1 MGLKS
6 AVLEVELRIPL
17 GDSLKAKRS
26 VIRPILDGAHR
37 RFGVSSAEVDRQGDW
52 DEAVLAFSTVASSVS
67 QVNDVLDSVDRFV
80 WSFPEVDVVAT
91 ERYWVDT
98 A

>member
-1 MGLKS
+1 M
-6 AVLEVELRIPL
+6 ELRIPL

-37 RFGVSSAEVDRQGDW
+37 RFGVAAAEVDLQDDW
-52 DEAVLAFSTVASSVS
+52 DRAVLGFAVVAGSVS
-67 QVNDVLDSVDRFV
+67 HVEEVLDRVDRFV
-80 WSFPEVDVVAT
+80 WSFPEIEVVDSI
-91 ERYWVDT
+91 RYWLDT